1 MELPACYYVKMSR
14 WVTFVGMGNNTF
26 KLSELVRIARRRAK
40 MNQADLAEA
49 IGRDRSWVVQLE
61 KGRRYNGNPFE
72 TEPLMV
78 LKLAAVLNI
87 DPVEALVAAGIDKSE
102 WPDLSHMRST
112 SDSVR
117 TVDITTLSNSQA
129 KLVEQLVK
137 EFKDGNKQNESGKQ
151 PGKHL

>member
-1 MELPACYYVKMSR
+1 
-14 WVTFVGMGNNTF
+14 MGNNTF
-26 KLSELVRIARRRAK
+26 ELSELVRIARRRAK

-61 KGRRYNGNPFE
+61 KGQRYNGNAFE
-72 TEPLMV
+72 IEPHMA
-78 LKLAAVLNI
+78 LKVAGVLNL
-87 DPVEALVAAGIDKSE
+87 DPVEVLVAGGVDKSQ
-102 WPDLSHMRST
+102 WPDLSHIRST

>member
-1 MELPACYYVKMSR
+1 MSR
-14 WVTFVGMGNNTF
+14 WVTFVGMGNSSL
-26 KLSELVRIARRRAK
+26 KLSEMVRLARRRTK

-49 IGRDRSWVVQLE
+49 VGRDRSWVVQLE
-61 KGRRYNGNPFE
+61 KGERYNGNPFE
-72 TEPLMV
+72 VEPHMV

-87 DPVEALVAAGIDKSE
+87 DPVEGLVAAGIDKSE

-112 SDSVR
+112 NANVR

-151 PGKHL
+151 QG